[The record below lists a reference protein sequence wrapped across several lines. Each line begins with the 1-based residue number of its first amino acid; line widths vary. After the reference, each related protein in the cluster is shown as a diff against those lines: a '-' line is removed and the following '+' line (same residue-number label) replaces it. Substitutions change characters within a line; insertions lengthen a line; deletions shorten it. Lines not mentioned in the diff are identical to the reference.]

1 MIDEL
6 THFARGQQ
14 ATATTGETKMET
26 ERKTETERELARK
39 WSHCRVGEEVRGGG
53 VSKFSEQASHMSK
66 LTDVINHFM
75 PLQTIFN
82 EGYRRL

>member
-1 MIDEL
+1 
-6 THFARGQQ
+6 
-14 ATATTGETKMET
+14 MET
-26 ERKTETERELARK
+26 ERKTERQRGSWQGSGATVER
-39 WSHCRVGEEVRGGG
+39 GEGG
-53 VSKFSEQASHMSK
+53 KFSEQASHMSK

>member
-1 MIDEL
+1 
-6 THFARGQQ
+6 
-14 ATATTGETKMET
+14 MEALQS
-26 ERKTETERELARK
+26 EGEREA
-39 WSHCRVGEEVRGGG
+39 GGKG
-53 VSKFSEQASHMSK
+53 KFSEQASHMSK

>member
-6 THFARGQQ
+6 THFATGNRAGDKDKDRDRKRQRG
-14 ATATTGETKMET
+14 GD
-26 ERKTETERELARK
+26 RETEREGAGKEVEQGDVESLA
-39 WSHCRVGEEVRGGG
+39 ST
-53 VSKFSEQASHMSK
+53 QASHMSK